1 MLNDNIKRAI
11 KAVNS
16 VKDFDNLLYTFQ
28 MSDANQALKDEAIR
42 ELKAVKSAFFINPL
56 YTPKKEYEDI
66 KAAEADMSDIN

>member
-16 VKDFDNLLYTFQ
+16 VKDFDNLLYTFK

-56 YTPKKEYEDI
+56 HTPKKVYEDI
-66 KAAEADMSDIN
+66 KAAEADISDIN

>member
-16 VKDFDNLLYTFQ
+16 TKDFDDLLYTFQ

-42 ELKAVKSAFFINPL
+42 ELKAVKNAFFINPL
-56 YTPKKEYEDI
+56 YTPKKVFEDI
-66 KAAEADMSDIN
+66 KAAQADISDIN

>member
-28 MSDANQALKDEAIR
+28 TSDANQALKDEAIR
-42 ELKAVKSAFFINPL
+42 ELKAVKSAFYINL
-56 YTPKKEYEDI
+56 YVLQKKYM
-66 KAAEADMSDIN
+66 KT

>member
-56 YTPKKEYEDI
+56 HAPKKVYEDI
-66 KAAEADMSDIN
+66 KAAEADISDIN

>member
-56 YTPKKEYEDI
+56 CTPKKVYEDI
-66 KAAEADMSDIN
+66 KATEADISDIN

>member
-28 MSDANQALKDEAIR
+28 MSDVNQALKDEAIR

-56 YTPKKEYEDI
+56 HTPKKVYEDI
-66 KAAEADMSDIN
+66 KASEADISDIN

>member
-16 VKDFDNLLYTFQ
+16 TKDFNDLLYTFQ

-56 YTPKKEYEDI
+56 YNKKKVFEDI
-66 KAAEADMSDIN
+66 KAAEADTSDIN

>member
-16 VKDFDNLLYTFQ
+16 VKDFDDLLYTFQ

-42 ELKAVKSAFFINPL
+42 ELKAAKSAFL
-56 YTPKKEYEDI
+56 
-66 KAAEADMSDIN
+66 

>member
-42 ELKAVKSAFFINPL
+42 ELKAVKSAFFYKSFIHS
-56 YTPKKEYEDI
+56 KKSI
-66 KAAEADMSDIN
+66 

>member
-16 VKDFDNLLYTFQ
+16 VKDFDDLLYTFQ

-42 ELKAVKSAFFINPL
+42 ELKAVKSAFFINPRV
-56 YTPKKEYEDI
+56 
-66 KAAEADMSDIN
+66 